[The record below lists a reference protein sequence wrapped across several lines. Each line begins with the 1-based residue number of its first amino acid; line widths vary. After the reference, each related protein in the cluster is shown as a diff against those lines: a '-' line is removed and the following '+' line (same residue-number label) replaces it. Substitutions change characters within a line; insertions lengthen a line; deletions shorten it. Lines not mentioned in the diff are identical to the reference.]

1 MSTWAVVALIIFVL
15 GMIFG
20 NIMLL
25 KYSAKSKFEKPSE
38 VKSDHHTNELGHT
51 ETNKTDNSSKNEH

>member
-15 GMIFG
+15 GMILG

-38 VKSDHHTNELGHT
+38 VKSDPT
-51 ETNKTDNSSKNEH
+51 TNKVSPIETSSTDDSSKNEY